1 MTLEGFQDFGPAQL
15 ALLARLRRDAGAL
28 FADAGYV
35 EVAPPILEPA
45 ESYVERSGEDIRART
60 YVFDDPGGEEVCLRP
75 ELTIPVCRLALRAG
89 YAAKKIARLHYWGS
103 VFRYEP
109 LSAGRYRQFHQV
121 GAELI
126 GPVPEKDGDIEIAAL
141 AIELARRAG
150 LADLTLR
157 IGDRGL
163 ERAVFDAFGLDEAAG
178 FALLAGDGGNAKPAN
193 AEAARLSAAVK
204 GLSRGDAVAV
214 LEQFMAAAGIARL
227 GDRSLD
233 EIVER
238 LIARDR
244 APPPKEARAA
254 LAACEEAEGE
264 GVRALDGLAKKL
276 EKLGVDAKAVLDR
289 IANRASALAKNGV
302 AADALRLAARP
313 RRAFAYYTGFHFE
326 LWRADKRDAALL
338 GGGGRYD
345 RLIEMLEPGVKAPAI
360 GFALSVEGLAAASKD
375 FAAPLALFA
384 AAPKPRGKK
393 KG

>member
-15 ALLARLRRDAGAL
+15 ALLARLRRDAGTL

-109 LSAGRYRQFHQV
+109 LRAGRYRQFHQV

-141 AIELARRAG
+141 AVELARRAG
-150 LADLTLR
+150 LEDLTLR

-178 FALLAGDGGNAKPAN
+178 FALLAGDGGKAKPVN

-254 LAACEEAEGE
+254 LAACEETEGE

-276 EKLGVDAKAVLDR
+276 EKLGVNAKAVLER

-326 LWRADKRDAALL
+326 LWRADKRDTALL

-384 AAPKPRGKK
+384 TAPKPRGKK

>member
-150 LADLTLR
+150 SR
-157 IGDRGL
+157 ISRC
-163 ERAVFDAFGLDEAAG
+163 ASAIAAWS
-178 FALLAGDGGNAKPAN
+178 
-193 AEAARLSAAVK
+193 ARCSTPSVSTK
-204 GLSRGDAVAV
+204 R
-214 LEQFMAAAGIARL
+214 
-227 GDRSLD
+227 
-233 EIVER
+233 
-238 LIARDR
+238 
-244 APPPKEARAA
+244 
-254 LAACEEAEGE
+254 
-264 GVRALDGLAKKL
+264 
-276 EKLGVDAKAVLDR
+276 
-289 IANRASALAKNGV
+289 RASRFWRV
-302 AADALRLAARP
+302 TAATQNRRTRRP
-313 RRAFAYYTGFHFE
+313 R
-326 LWRADKRDAALL
+326 
-338 GGGGRYD
+338 
-345 RLIEMLEPGVKAPAI
+345 
-360 GFALSVEGLAAASKD
+360 ASR
-375 FAAPLALFA
+375 P
-384 AAPKPRGKK
+384 P
-393 KG
+393 